1 MFGSIFL
8 KDDQLQRGLTNAER
22 SGQRTTGV
30 LGRGFSQVGLSAA
43 GLGSTIGGVAIAMAG
58 MAGIAVGVGAA
69 VAGVVS
75 AGASY
80 EAQMSKVKAISGA
93 NGKEFEMLK
102 AQAKQ
107 LGSDTK
113 YSATEA
119 AEGMEFLAR
128 AGFKTGDIMKAMPG
142 MLDLAAAGALDL
154 GQAADISS
162 NIMSGFGIEAG
173 KAGHVSDVLA
183 KAAASA
189 NTDVSQLGEAM
200 KYLAPTAKSVGWSM
214 EESTAAVMALSDA
227 GIQGSLAGQAFGSSL
242 TRLASPTKK
251 MHKVMDSLNLS
262 FFDSSGVM
270 KPLPQLVGELQQK
283 TSGLTMEQKASA
295 LSTLFGAEAYKH
307 WAVLIDKGGDALGK
321 NTEMLKNAD
330 GAAKQMADTMNNNL
344 SGAWKGFESKLET
357 LAITIYEKIS
367 PALQALV
374 NFGSDVVSG
383 FTKMISSS
391 SDFTKGF
398 SKAFEGIGTALSSVK
413 NVIAHHFNA
422 MVMIFQKHQGAILN
436 IWNFLWDSLGPQ
448 VVKTVKLIAG
458 IIDTALTLFRNTI
471 NFFMSL
477 LSGDWKGAWES
488 FKNLTSDL
496 IEGLSEI
503 IFILW
508 DGSILQKLVQ
518 LIKDG
523 AIWIG
528 NALLD
533 WGVAIKDWFV
543 SLPSNIVQWLPQWW
557 NAISTWVVAKTS
569 EWKNKLFI
577 WGTAIKK
584 WFLDLPNN
592 IGNWL
597 SYWWNAISTWVVAK
611 ANKWGLKLL
620 SWHVAIQKWFVNLPN
635 NIADWLSKWW
645 NTISSWTI
653 VKASEWGP
661 KLFSW
666 GTAIKDWFLN
676 IPSKIAVWLS
686 EWWDTIST
694 WVVSK
699 ANEWGYKLLAWG
711 IAIKDWFIS
720 LPDNISEWISNWWN
734 TILNWLVEKQT
745 AWSLQLSSWGN
756 AIQEWFSSLP
766 EIISQKLTEW
776 WNTISNWFES
786 TKESWKTKLDE
797 WNVTIGEW
805 FEKLPENIYNWLLNV
820 SQILEQW
827 NNEQIQK
834 IKDDFNAWWAS
845 IEDWFNSTKE
855 NWATKLNEW
864 GAIISQW
871 WESIPSRIK
880 DWFNGWWSPISEWYD
895 STKTQIE
902 NKLNEWGNSISAWW
916 ESIPSRISDWFTN
929 WWNSMS
935 NWYDETKGN
944 IENKLSDWGNSISNW
959 FNTRPAEIRNSLN
972 EWWNSMGKWWDET
985 KQNIKDKLE
994 GWWQAIKDWF
1004 TQVPEKPEIKNAGK
1018 NMIDRMADGAN
1029 SKEGDF
1035 TEKLGKLILKVIGL
1049 VLLAIAIGLFS
1060 AGKELIKL
1068 ILEGVEAA
1076 RGWMID
1082 KFKEVGKWA
1091 IDSISSIDWAGM
1103 GKKLIN
1109 WIIDGISGMAGELGS
1124 AFSRLFK
1131 GIHIPTPKFS
1141 VSGSLNP
1148 VDWASGG
1155 LPSIGVK
1162 WAANGALIKPGNPT
1176 LIGVKSSPVVEKSAA

>member
-30 LGRGFSQVGLSAA
+30 LGRGFSQVGLSAV
-43 GLGSTIGGVAIAMAG
+43 GLGSSIGGAAIAMAG

-344 SGAWKGFESKLET
+344 AGAWKGFESKLET

-367 PALQALV
+367 PALQELV
-374 NFGSDVVSG
+374 NFGSDVVSS

-422 MVMIFQKHQGAILN
+422 MIMLFQKHQDTLLN

-458 IIDTALTLFRNTI
+458 IIDTALTLFRNTLSV
-471 NFFMSL
+471 FMSL

-488 FKNLTSDL
+488 FKYLTSDL

-503 IFILW
+503 ILTLW

-523 AIWIG
+523 AVWIG

-533 WGVAIKDWFV
+533 WGIAIKDWFV
-543 SLPSNIVQWLPQWW
+543 SLPENI
-557 NAISTWVVAKTS
+557 S
-569 EWKNKLFI
+569 E
-577 WGTAIKK
+577 
-584 WFLDLPNN
+584 
-592 IGNWL
+592 WL
-597 SYWWNAISTWVVAK
+597 SYWWNT
-611 ANKWGLKLL
+611 
-620 SWHVAIQKWFVNLPN
+620 
-635 NIADWLSKWW
+635 
-645 NTISSWTI
+645 
-653 VKASEWGP
+653 
-661 KLFSW
+661 
-666 GTAIKDWFLN
+666 
-676 IPSKIAVWLS
+676 
-686 EWWDTIST
+686 
-694 WVVSK
+694 
-699 ANEWGYKLLAWG
+699 
-711 IAIKDWFIS
+711 
-720 LPDNISEWISNWWN
+720 ISNWFDTNKELIIQKLIDWG
-734 TILNWLVEKQT
+734 LVI
-745 AWSLQLSSWGN
+745 SD
-756 AIQEWFSSLP
+756 WFASLP
-766 EIISQKLTEW
+766 EIISQKLSEW
-776 WNTISNWFES
+776 WNAISNWFES

-797 WNVTIGEW
+797 WNIAIGEW

-820 SQILEQW
+820 SQKLEQW

-834 IKDDFNAWWAS
+834 IKEDFNAWWAA
-845 IEDWFNSTKE
+845 IEEWFNTTKE
-855 NWATKLNEW
+855 SWKMKLNEW
-864 GAIISQW
+864 GTA
-871 WESIPSRIK
+871 
-880 DWFNGWWSPISEWYD
+880 ISEWWNSLPGRISEWFINWGISIENWYNE
-895 STKTQIE
+895 TKTKIE
-902 NKLNEWGNSISAWW
+902 TKLSEWGQSIS
-916 ESIPSRISDWFTN
+916 D
-929 WWNSMS
+929 
-935 NWYDETKGN
+935 
-944 IENKLSDWGNSISNW
+944 W
-959 FNTRPAEIRNSLN
+959 FNTRPGEIKNSLI
-972 EWWNSMGKWWDET
+972 EWWNSMAQWWDET
-985 KQNIKDKLE
+985 KTNIKIKLE
-994 GWWQAIKDWF
+994 GWWEAIQSWF
-1004 TQVPEKPEIKNAGK
+1004 SQLPDKPEIKNAGA

-1029 SKEGDF
+1029 SKEGDL

-1049 VLLAIAIGLFS
+1049 VLLAIAVGLFS

-1068 ILEGVEAA
+1068 ILQGVDMAKD
-1076 RGWMID
+1076 WMMQ
-1082 KFKEVGKWA
+1082 KFKEVGKWGIDA
-1091 IDSISSIDWAGM
+1091 ITDVDWAGL
-1103 GKKLIN
+1103 GKKVIN
-1109 WIIDGISGMAGELGS
+1109 WFIDGISGMAGELGS

-1131 GIHIPTPKFS
+1131 GIHIPTPQFS

-1148 VDWASGG
+1148 VDWASSG
-1155 LPSIGVK
+1155 LPSVGVK

-1176 LIGVKSSPVVEKSAA
+1176 LVGVKSSPVAEKLVA